1 MNPLIIEST
10 DLTPLVRFQP
20 DENEFEISGE
30 SRPENVRKFY
40 EPIIDWIDSYKEHLN
55 LNKKIA
61 NEKLV
66 FKFRFEYFNS
76 SSAKFLTSLINRL
89 DVISQEVVP
98 IEIEWYY
105 DAPDEDMKSSGEEFS
120 KLVKIPFHFFS
131 VN

>member
-1 MNPLIIEST
+1 MTPLIIEST
-10 DLTPLVRFQP
+10 DLTPFVRFQP
-20 DENEFEISGE
+20 DKYEFEISGE

-40 EPIIDWIDSYKEHLN
+40 EPIIDWIDDYKEHLN
-55 LNKKIA
+55 LKKSNA

-89 DVISQEVVP
+89 DIISQEVVP

-120 KLVKIPFHFFS
+120 KLVKIPFRFFS